1 VPESLQFRLL
11 QTTRELEEFSPQW
24 DELWRIDGNATPF
37 QSPAWLLPW
46 WHCFTQ
52 ELRALV
58 ISRSGELVA
67 FLPFYLC
74 HNAPGASQLLLLGV
88 GTTDYLDGLF
98 APVCTTQDVASGLRF
113 LGATEGWD
121 MLCASQLRPHSLL
134 AKALE
139 SVSGAAQFEGES
151 CSQAP
156 AARLQ
161 EMPLKVR
168 RNVRTYRN
176 RAMRLGRLEL
186 AQADST
192 NWSAAFDDLVRLHS
206 ARWQCRGEPGVFA
219 DERVVQWHRAALPI
233 LEDRGMLRLLSLRVN
248 GETVAVLYALVDPPW
263 RRQRTAYLYLS
274 AYALEFAELSPGT
287 LLLAMAI
294 DRAAEEGVK
303 TVDMLRGDELYKQF
317 WHPERTGTLGFS
329 LKKSTDNEAQAASDS
344 TPEAARPA
352 A

>member
-1 VPESLQFRLL
+1 MPESLQFRLL
-11 QTTRELEEFSPQW
+11 QTTKELEEFSPQW
-24 DELWRIDGNATPF
+24 EELWRIDANATTF

-46 WHCFTQ
+46 WHCFAQ
-52 ELRALV
+52 DLRALA
-58 ISRSGELVA
+58 ISRNGALLA
-67 FLPFYLC
+67 FLPLYLC
-74 HNAPGASQLLLLGV
+74 HDGYGASQLLLLGV

-98 APVCTTQDVASGLRF
+98 APACTTENVAAGLRF
-113 LGATEGWD
+113 VCAGGGWETF
-121 MLCASQLRPHSLL
+121 CASQLRPHSLL

-139 SVSGAAQFEGES
+139 SISGTAQFEGES

-156 AARLQ
+156 AVCFA

-176 RAMRLGRLEL
+176 RAMRLGVLEL
-186 AQADST
+186 AQADSA
-192 NWSAAFDDLVRLHS
+192 NWRVAFDDLVRLHS

-219 DERVVQWHRAALPI
+219 DERVVQWHREALPI
-233 LEDRGMLRLLSLRVN
+233 LKDRGLLRLHSLRVK
-248 GETVAVLYALVDPPW
+248 GETAAVLYALVDPPW
-263 RRQRTAYLYLS
+263 RPQRTAYFYLS
-274 AYALEFAELSPGT
+274 AYAPEFAALSPGT

-317 WHPERTGTLGFS
+317 WHPEQTRTVGFS
-329 LKKSTDNEAQAASDS
+329 LQKSAGSASLEVSGS
-344 TPEAARPA
+344 TPETVRPA